1 MRIPRP
7 VHGGQGM
14 TPGRWLS
21 LPTTWV
27 PGFDP
32 GCQAWQQAPPEEAS
46 REQTL
51 SFRVCRR
58 ICVLPVLPEN
68 TRRKGGK
75 AQPGKLLCYAQV
87 GEEFNGSLGVGK
99 QETLR
104 GDWVNCGTFQKVL
117 EKS

>member
-1 MRIPRP
+1 
-7 VHGGQGM
+7 M
-14 TPGRWLS
+14 TRGSWLS

-46 REQTL
+46 HEQTL

-58 ICVLPVLPEN
+58 ICVLPFFRGTHQKERGEGTAWEAL
-68 TRRKGGK
+68 RS
-75 AQPGKLLCYAQV
+75 AQV

-99 QETLR
+99 RETLR
-104 GDWVNCGTFQKVL
+104 GDWVNRGTFQKVL